1 MNIICKC
8 KQPFVSSTLS
18 VTRHL
23 VVPSIINTTTNLLHF
38 ENHYVKQNN
47 IKNHVI
53 KLTNKN
59 MFTNRTISTKKNNNV
74 NNPLLTP
81 VFSHLD
87 YTVEL
92 PPTHT
97 FPMHRYQQVYD
108 AMSTYIT
115 NHPNNIGIQI
125 LQSRLAD
132 IDEITAVHSKEYVFN
147 FSKNLLS
154 DKDYRKIGF
163 PFSYDFVRRTY
174 RITGGSLS
182 ALEYLLD
189 KKDPTINV
197 AGNLAGGTHHAF
209 AEHGEG
215 YCIFNDIAVC
225 TNFALHHNN
234 KSKSLYNA
242 NRVIVL
248 DFDVHQGNGTA
259 AMLNNEPAAF
269 TFSIHGDKNY
279 PWKSRV
285 LGDLDIG
292 LEDDISDE
300 EYLDVCKNSLDSV
313 SGMLLNEPS
322 DYYGNNSLI
331 KEIIIYQAGV
341 DALKSDRLGRLK
353 LSRETL
359 QKRNEIVYEW
369 CKQRRNSIDDGRDV
383 KVLITMG
390 GGYSFPDINDS
401 VECHVDVY
409 AQANEMLN

>member
-1 MNIICKC
+1 
-8 KQPFVSSTLS
+8 
-18 VTRHL
+18 

-115 NHPNNIGIQI
+115 NHPNNNGIQI

-174 RITGGSLS
+174 RITGGS
-182 ALEYLLD
+182 
-189 KKDPTINV
+189 
-197 AGNLAGGTHHAF
+197 
-209 AEHGEG
+209 
-215 YCIFNDIAVC
+215 
-225 TNFALHHNN
+225 
-234 KSKSLYNA
+234 
-242 NRVIVL
+242 
-248 DFDVHQGNGTA
+248 
-259 AMLNNEPAAF
+259 
-269 TFSIHGDKNY
+269 
-279 PWKSRV
+279 
-285 LGDLDIG
+285 
-292 LEDDISDE
+292 
-300 EYLDVCKNSLDSV
+300 
-313 SGMLLNEPS
+313 
-322 DYYGNNSLI
+322 
-331 KEIIIYQAGV
+331 
-341 DALKSDRLGRLK
+341 
-353 LSRETL
+353 
-359 QKRNEIVYEW
+359 
-369 CKQRRNSIDDGRDV
+369 
-383 KVLITMG
+383 
-390 GGYSFPDINDS
+390 
-401 VECHVDVY
+401 
-409 AQANEMLN
+409 